1 MQTPILDGMRPF
13 LTAVLLGLAVLG
25 LAPGVSAADA
35 VRGVEVLDLADEL
48 SPADE
53 RLLLDRTPSI
63 DLPVEV
69 TDVTYILFPTNDD
82 NLNDTVLHFGR
93 EERPDLISE
102 AGDKWAPG
110 ALIVAV
116 GRDPQ
121 RMGVYC
127 GDDVCDAADI
137 YAPGR
142 LDGILDRMRPPLRD
156 GNLAAGMLE
165 GTKAV
170 ADPTAVR
177 ESSDLPGWVG
187 ALIGGVFAV
196 GGLGAAVFA
205 WRFTRR
211 KAIRKAREQFDG
223 VQRDY
228 GRVAQQLQAIDVRAH
243 SLTSPLANDA
253 LRRQW
258 EEVKT
263 GFLGLNTTFDQ
274 LEGLSA
280 GAEDREFWR
289 RRKAIATAHEQVT
302 RLRTAEENIE
312 QLAQMEH
319 GDADVRRRELTDLHE
334 DILRAVAD
342 IEDIDLKN
350 RLSLLDDRVLALR
363 DRLDAPGFMDEF
375 AGLVS
380 DHRVLVEAAQ
390 KKLYEESGTKEGRDR
405 DRRAPALWDSGWRPG
420 YGYGNYVPYATVYS
434 WHSADVQ
441 AAQSSGSATTGYS
454 SGGFSGGGG
463 SSSY

>member
-1 MQTPILDGMRPF
+1 MRSF
-13 LTAVLLGLAVLG
+13 LTALLLGLAVLG
-25 LAPGVSAADA
+25 AAPGVSADVA

-48 SPADE
+48 SDADE
-53 RLLLDRTPSI
+53 QLLLDRTPSI
-63 DLPVEV
+63 DLPAEV

-82 NLNDTVLHFGR
+82 NLNDTVRYFG
-93 EERPDLISE
+93 EDERRDLISE
-102 AGDKWAPG
+102 AGDKFAPG

-127 GDDVCDAADI
+127 GDDVCDAVGI
-137 YAPGR
+137 YTPGR
-142 LDGILDRMRPPLRD
+142 LDGILDRMRQPLRD

-170 ADPTAVR
+170 ADPTVVR
-177 ESSDLPGWVG
+177 EPSGSSDVPAWIGWLVG
-187 ALIGGVFAV
+187 GLAAA
-196 GGLGAAVFA
+196 GGLGAAVWA
-205 WRFTRR
+205 WVHTRR
-211 KAIRKAREQFDG
+211 KAAATARGQFDE

-243 SLTSPLANDA
+243 SLTSPLANDT

-258 EEVKT
+258 EEVKA

-274 LEGLSA
+274 LEGLTA
-280 GAEDREFWR
+280 GSTDGEFR
-289 RRKAIATAHEQVT
+289 GRRKAIARAHEQVT

-319 GDADVRRRELTDLHE
+319 GDADVRRRELTELHE

-342 IEDIDLKN
+342 IGDGDLRE
-350 RLSLLDDRVLALR
+350 RLSLLDARVLALR
-363 DRLDAPGFMDEF
+363 ERLDVPGFMDEF
-375 AGLVS
+375 AGLVT
-380 DHRVLVEAAQ
+380 DHRILVEAAQ
-390 KKLYEESGTKEGRDR
+390 KRLYEESGTKAGKDG

-420 YGYGNYVPYATVYS
+420 YGYGNYVPYAMVYS

-441 AAQSSGSATTGYS
+441 AAQSSSSATTGYS

>member
-1 MQTPILDGMRPF
+1 MRS
-13 LTAVLLGLAVLG
+13 LIVALVLGIGLLGLTPA
-25 LAPGVSAADA
+25 ASAAE
-35 VRGVEVLDLADEL
+35 RIEVLDLADEL
-48 SPADE
+48 SDADE
-53 RLLLDRTPSI
+53 QFLRDRTPGI
-63 DLPVEV
+63 DLPPEV
-69 TDVTYILFPTNDD
+69 TAVTYVLFPVNDD
-82 NLNDTVLHFGR
+82 NLNDTVRSFG
-93 EERPDLISE
+93 ENERRDLISE

-137 YAPGR
+137 YADGR
-142 LDGILDRMRPPLRD
+142 IDGILDRMRPPLRD

-177 ESSDLPGWVG
+177 ESSDAPAWLGW
-187 ALIGGVFAV
+187 AV
-196 GGLGAAVFA
+196 GGGGVAFGLGLVGAAA
-205 WRFTRR
+205 AASRR
-211 KAIRKAREQFDG
+211 RQVATAREQFDV

-228 GRVAQQLQAIDVRAH
+228 GRVAGELQAIDVRAH

-263 GFLGLNTTFDQ
+263 GFLGLNDTFDR
-274 LEGLSA
+274 LAGLTADSPDK
-280 GAEDREFWR
+280 EFRER
-289 RRKAIATAHEQVT
+289 RASIATAHEQVT

-312 QLAQMEH
+312 QLARMEH
-319 GDADVRRRELTDLHE
+319 GDADVRRRGLTELHE
-334 DILRAVAD
+334 DNLRAITD
-342 IEDIDLKN
+342 IDDVDLKN
-350 RLSLLDDRVLALR
+350 RLELLDARVLDLR
-363 DRLDAPGFMDEF
+363 ARLDAPQFMDEF
-375 AGLVS
+375 ADLVT

-390 KKLYEESGTKEGRDR
+390 EKLYEESGTAEVSDDG
-405 DRRAPALWDSGWRPG
+405 RRAPALWDAGWRP
-420 YGYGNYVPYATVYS
+420 GNYVPYAMVYS
-434 WHSADVQ
+434 WHSADVA
-441 AAQSSGSATTGYS
+441 AAQSAGSSATTGYS